1 MKVGAERPATPNLP
15 VRTESTGPEEAES
28 RPGKKSPNEGTKCR
42 DPASNSARHRELHLF
57 VSDAAISCSKH
68 SATSPVV
75 LPDTGT
81 RPSVATPAHAEPEH

>member
-15 VRTESTGPEEAES
+15 ARTESTGPEEAES

-57 VSDAAISCSKH
+57 VSDAAIS
-68 SATSPVV
+68 SPVV